1 MQWVI
6 KTTKLCN
13 LRCKYCYEWEHLSDP
28 TRMPEG
34 VWRHALVAIRDYAEL
49 TTRRCG
55 YDIPL
60 DIIWHGGEPTL
71 LPRTYFER
79 VFALQRDVFPRD
91 WIENRRVRNVL
102 QTNLY
107 VVRDEHLDV
116 FEEFGIELGVSVDFS
131 EGVRLTAGGRPT
143 EAAVRANMR
152 RLQDRGLPFSIIT
165 VLAAHTISQIRQI
178 FEEIAR
184 LNKPTRLL
192 PLFSGPA
199 TRPMD
204 GVTVAKSDILDA
216 MMVFL
221 ICGSRPV

>member
-49 TTRRCG
+49 TTGRCG

-71 LPRTYFER
+71 LPRTYLSAFLHFSGTSSLEIGSKT
-79 VFALQRDVFPRD
+79 VGCG
-91 WIENRRVRNVL
+91 NVL

-131 EGVRLTAGGRPT
+131 GRRAIDGRGRPT

-184 LNKPTRLL
+184 TQQTD
-192 PLFSGPA
+192 A
-199 TRPMD
+199 AAAIVQRPGDASDGWRHGRQVRHSRCDD
-204 GVTVAKSDILDA
+204 GV
-216 MMVFL
+216 F
-221 ICGSRPV
+221 